1 MEIPAGKKFDKPDA
15 GMFLG
20 TVTDLVEMPN
30 VPSTY
35 NGVVTM
41 KNKVRIHWVLARMD
55 GTLVVDKEGKP
66 MEIVGIYN
74 ASASEK
80 STLTK
85 RVKQILNGPFPLIV
99 GTDGTEQLA
108 KLLIGRSNVL
118 LLASVENPRDAKDP
132 YINVDGIAPMPEGS
146 KPPAVPTGYI
156 RRKDRPKTQAG
167 PQGTPVQTFAIP
179 QAATAATAP
188 ATTPASATQ
197 PAPPQSTP
205 TPEQIAAYLA
215 SLAAAPAAAA
225 PPTDATFAQPASAKP
240 AKQPF

>member
-1 MEIPAGKKFDKPDA
+1 MEIPAGKKFEKPDA

-20 TVTDLVEMPN
+20 TVIDLVEMPN

-35 NGVVTM
+35 NGVVTL

-66 MEIVGIYN
+66 MEVVGIYN

-118 LLASVENPRDAKDP
+118 LLAASENPRDPNDP
-132 YINVDGIAPMPEGS
+132 YINVDAIAPLPEGS
-146 KPPAVPTGYI
+146 KPPAIPTGYV
-156 RRKDRPKTQAG
+156 RRKDRPKTQTG
-167 PQGTPVQTFAIP
+167 PDGKPVQTFATP
-179 QAATAATAP
+179 QAA
-188 ATTPASATQ
+188 
-197 PAPPQSTP
+197 
-205 TPEQIAAYLA
+205 
-215 SLAAAPAAAA
+215 AAAA
-225 PPTDATFAQPASAKP
+225 AHFSRGFSPAVPAMPDAGPWPGLAIQPG
-240 AKQPF
+240 FGGR